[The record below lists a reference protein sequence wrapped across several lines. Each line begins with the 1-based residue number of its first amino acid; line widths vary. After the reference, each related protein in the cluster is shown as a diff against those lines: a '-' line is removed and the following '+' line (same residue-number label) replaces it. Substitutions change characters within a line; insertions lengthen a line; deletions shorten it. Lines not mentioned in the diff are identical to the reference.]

1 MKLLSK
7 SNFLYKYKESPADS
21 QNFTQF
27 FNSAIVVDQKGNEKM
42 LRNYK
47 KDNIDKESIEQLFHE
62 IRNRKEYLT
71 RFYNT
76 SLLVDENNLHFYDKE
91 PMNKANL
98 NNNEDV
104 QYKNLIRNL
113 HYLDILQKT
122 KSGFENTPSYLQ
134 IINDLFKKNKID
146 YKLLTPSALFY
157 IKNGRLGSVF
167 SSFYFRASILNPYLI
182 YSLNEN
188 VLKGTKIFTPTL
200 GWSSYLFGFFES
212 KLTQEYVGTDVIK
225 SVCEK
230 TKVLGEQYLKK
241 SEIYCKPSEDLLK
254 DEKFI
259 QKYKN
264 YFDVVFFSPPYYKLE
279 LYDGDK
285 QSTNRYPDYNTWL
298 NEYWENTIKLCR
310 KVLQNNGKL
319 CYILSGYGSHENNTY
334 LDLVNDMNTITEM
347 YFQKKEVLKMDN
359 KNVNSTKHRF
369 TGEKIM
375 IYVK

>member
-1 MKLLSK
+1 MKLISK
-7 SNFLYKYKESPADS
+7 SNFLYKYKDSPADS

-62 IRNRKEYLT
+62 IQNRKEYLT

-76 SLLVDENNLHFYDKE
+76 SLNVDENNLHLYEKE
-91 PMNKANL
+91 PMNKADL

-182 YSLNEN
+182 YSLNES

-212 KLTQEYVGTDVIK
+212 KITQEYVGTDVIK
-225 SVCEK
+225 NVCEK
-230 TKVLGEQYLKK
+230 TKVLGEQYSKK

-254 DEKFI
+254 DEKFLN
-259 QKYKN
+259 KYKN

-285 QSTNRYPDYNTWL
+285 QSTNRYPDYHTWL
-298 NEYWENTIKLCR
+298 NEYWENTIKLCH

-319 CYILSGYGSHENNTY
+319 CYILSGYGSHENNTF
-334 LDLVNDMNTITEM
+334 LDLVKDMNAVTEM
-347 YFQKKEVLKMDN
+347 YFQKKEILKMDN
-359 KNVNSTKHRF
+359 KNVHSTKHRF

>member
-47 KDNIDKESIEQLFHE
+47 NDNIDKESIEQLFHE

>member
-7 SNFLYKYKESPADS
+7 SNFLYKYKNSPADS
-21 QNFTQF
+21 LDFNEFL
-27 FNSAIVVDQKGNEKM
+27 NSAIVVDQKKNEK
-42 LRNYK
+42 LLKNYK
-47 KDNIDKESIEQLFHE
+47 KDNIDIDSLKILFEE
-62 IRNRKEYLT
+62 IKNRNEYLT

-76 SLLVDENNLHFYDKE
+76 SLLVNEDNLHFSGKT
-91 PMNKANL
+91 PMNKADL
-98 NNNEDV
+98 NNNEEV

-134 IINDLFKKNKID
+134 IINDLYKKNRID

-182 YSLNEN
+182 YSLNEK

-212 KLTQEYVGTDVIK
+212 NLTEEYVGTDVIK
-225 SVCEK
+225 NVCDK
-230 TKVLGEQYLKK
+230 TKVLGEQYSKK
-241 SEIYCKPSEDLLK
+241 TTIYCKPSEDLLK
-254 DEKFI
+254 DDTFLS
-259 QKYKN
+259 KYKN

-285 QSTNRYPDYNTWL
+285 QSTNRYSDYQDWL
-298 NEYWENTIKLCR
+298 TGYWENTIKLCH

-334 LDLVNDMNTITEM
+334 LDLVKDMNVITEM
-347 YFQKKEVLKMDN
+347 YFQKKEVLKMEN
-359 KNVNSTKHRF
+359 KNVHSTKHRF